1 MTHCMFIYSVFH
13 SQVNADVRYYT
24 VNSDNSLTLSDVDT
38 SHVGKNIS
46 TKAIG
51 SSDRHDVT
59 NVYKFKEGSTAE
71 RAALLG
77 EGN

>member
-1 MTHCMFIYSVFH
+1 M
-13 SQVNADVRYYT
+13 
-24 VNSDNSLTLSDVDT
+24 NSDNSLTLSDVDT

-59 NVYKFKEGSTAE
+59 NLYKFKEGSTAE